1 MDSFLFQIFDEI
13 LQILGLKM
21 EYSKSLC
28 VNSSSYYI
36 SGGLFIFL
44 LFRLQGE
51 YESLFRSLVIAAEK
65 CLDITMSF

>member
-1 MDSFLFQIFDEI
+1 MFQSLVET

-28 VNSSSYYI
+28 VNSPSYYI
-36 SGGLFIFL
+36 SEGLFIFL

-51 YESLFRSLVIAAEK
+51 YESLLRSLAIAAEK